1 MDHDVVITGRG
12 CVTALGQDIATFE
25 NAIFAGL
32 SGIGDI
38 SDIDDGLAF
47 RNGAPV
53 RGFKPENHFDKRDL
67 NALDVFSQF
76 AAVAARQACAEAG
89 LPSNRVKP
97 DRVAVVVGTANG
109 GLDAFEAGYRR
120 LFVDNA
126 RRPSPMTIPT
136 AMASAPVSQICRDIG
151 ATGPA
156 FGVTSACASS
166 AHAIIQA
173 LMLVQNGHADAVVTG
188 GTDSSFS
195 FGCLRAWDATR
206 AVSPDTCRPFSRDR
220 KGLIIGEGAGMVVI
234 ESRRHADARGAL
246 PLAVLAGGGM
256 SARAQSFVASDESG
270 IAQAMRTALD
280 VAGIRPEEVDYINA
294 HGTGTRANDTA
305 EAAAILSV
313 FGPKSKAPAVS
324 STKSMHGH
332 AMGAAGG
339 IELLATVAAL
349 RHGKIPPT
357 INFTEPDPECDLDV
371 TANGYRNREVR
382 VAISNSFA
390 FGGLNASLVVR
401 RDGIVA

>member
-1 MDHDVVITGRG
+1 MNRDVVITGRG
-12 CVTALGQDIATFE
+12 CVTALGQDVATFE
-25 NAIFAGL
+25 NSIFAGV

-38 SDIDDGLAF
+38 SDIDDGTAF

-53 RGFKPENHFDKRDL
+53 RGFRPADHFDKQDL
-67 NALDVFSQF
+67 NMLDVFSQF

-89 LPSNRVKP
+89 LTNGRVDP
-97 DRVAVVVGTANG
+97 ARIAVIIGTANG
-109 GLDAFEAGYRR
+109 GQDVLNVGYRR

-126 RRPSPMTIPT
+126 RRPSPMTIPMT
-136 AMASAPVSQICRDIG
+136 MASAPASRICREIG

-173 LMLVQNGHADAVVTG
+173 LAMVRSGQADVAVTG
-188 GTDSSFS
+188 GADSCFCI
-195 FGCLRAWDATR
+195 GYLRAWDATR

-220 KGLIIGEGAGMVVI
+220 KGMIIGEGAGMVVI
-234 ESRRHADARGAL
+234 ESVRHAEARGAV

-256 SARAQSFVASDESG
+256 SASAESFVASDAAG
-270 IAQAMRTALD
+270 MAQAMRAALAD
-280 VAGIRPEEVDYINA
+280 AGLRPEDVDYVNA
-294 HGTGTRANDTA
+294 HGSGTRANDAA
-305 EAAAILSV
+305 EAAAILSI
-313 FGPKSKAPAVS
+313 FGPRAKVPAVS

-332 AMGAAGG
+332 AMGAAGA

-357 INFTEPDPECDLDV
+357 VNFTEPDPECDIDV
-371 TANGYRNREVR
+371 TPNACRERTVR

-390 FGGLNASLVVR
+390 FGGLNSSLVVR
-401 RDGIVA
+401 RD

>member
-12 CVTALGQDIATFE
+12 CVTALGQNIAAFE
-25 NAIFAGL
+25 RAVFAGE

-38 SDIDDGLAF
+38 SDIDSGVAF

-53 RGFKPENHFDKRDL
+53 RGFKPEDHFGKQDL
-67 NALDVFSQF
+67 NMLDVFSQF
-76 AAVAARQACAEAG
+76 AAVAARQAAVEAG
-89 LPSNRVKP
+89 LAGGRIKP
-97 DRVAVVVGTANG
+97 ERIAVIIGTANG
-109 GLDAFEAGYRR
+109 GQDVLNVGYRR

-126 RRPSPMTIPT
+126 RRPSPMTIPMT
-136 AMASAPVSQICRDIG
+136 MASAPASRICREVG

-173 LMLVQNGHADAVVTG
+173 MALVRSGQVDVAVTG
-188 GTDSSFS
+188 GADSCFC
-195 FGCLRAWDATR
+195 FGYLRAWDATR
-206 AVSPDTCRPFSRDR
+206 AVSPDTCRPFSKDR
-220 KGLIIGEGAGMVVI
+220 KGMIIGEGAGVVVV
-234 ESRRHADARGAL
+234 ESRRHAEARGAA

-256 SARAQSFVASDESG
+256 SASAESFVASDAAG
-270 IAQAMRTALD
+270 LVQAMRAALD
-280 VAGIRPEEVDYINA
+280 DARLHPEDVDYINA
-294 HGTGTRANDTA
+294 HGTGTRANDDA
-305 EAAAILSV
+305 EAAAILSL
-313 FGPKSKAPAVS
+313 FGSRAKAPAVS

-332 AMGAAGG
+332 AMGAAGA

-357 INFTEPDPECDLDV
+357 INFTEPDPKCDIDV
-371 TANGYRNREVR
+371 TPNACRDIAMR

-390 FGGLNASLVVR
+390 FGGLNAALVLR
-401 RDGIVA
+401 RE